1 MGRNPTPS
9 ALHTLR
15 GTARPD
21 RQNPNEPKP
30 PALSVGTEP
39 PSWLRDRRARQYW
52 RELVPM
58 LSTAKML
65 AQTDTTALVILAKA
79 YGRWRQYEDFLE
91 ANGETY
97 DSKGPAAASPP
108 DAEEAPARPTSPSM
122 LRPRPE
128 VAMRDKAEDRL
139 VFLLGKFGM
148 TPSDR
153 TRVAAL
159 PELVGDPSEEFLR
172 GRRSA

>member
-1 MGRNPTPS
+1 MAGRPPKPT
-9 ALHTLR
+9 ALHALK
-15 GTARPD
+15 GTSRPD
-21 RQNPNEPKP
+21 RANPAEPAP
-30 PALSVGTEP
+30 PIVEVGTQP
-39 PSWLRDRRARQYW
+39 PTWLHDRRARAYW
-52 RELVPM
+52 RELVPV
-58 LSTAKML
+58 LSRARML
-65 AQTDTTALVILAKA
+65 ALTDTTALVILAKA
-79 YGRWRQYEDFLE
+79 FGRWRYYDDFLE
-91 ANGETY
+91 KHGETY
-97 DSKGPAAASPP
+97 ESKAAPAAAT
-108 DAEEAPARPTSPSM
+108 DGKVAPATGGM

-172 GRRSA
+172 GRRGA

>member
-1 MGRNPTPS
+1 MGRPPLPT
-9 ALHTLR
+9 AIHDIR
-15 GTARPD
+15 GTGRPD
-21 RQNPNEPKP
+21 RQNPDEPRP
-30 PALSVGTEP
+30 PLVEVGEEP

-52 RELVPM
+52 RELVPV
-58 LSTAKML
+58 LSRARML
-65 AQTDTTALVILAKA
+65 ALTDTTALVILAKA
-79 YGRWRQYEDFLE
+79 YGRWRAYEDFLE
-91 ANGETY
+91 KHGETY
-97 DSKGPAAASPP
+97 DSKRSEPAEGEGDKKPAAA
-108 DAEEAPARPTSPSM
+108 PTM

-159 PELVGDPSEEFLR
+159 PELVGDPSEDFLR